1 MHPFAALA
9 ALPRHLRQNVVRD
22 LAWVLLSPPLLA
34 QAPWRQRH
42 PLSAS
47 AWAAEPA
54 RLMAWLEQQDAAPT
68 ELEHWLSQGSS
79 RRLGLYYERLWQ
91 FALARAPGIRL
102 LGANLPVRVAGQT
115 LGELDLLLQDEEG
128 VHHLELAIKLYL
140 GPRHGQGEDAAQW
153 LGPGSLDR
161 LDLKLEHLAQHQ
173 LPLSSNPECRPLLE
187 ELGAWPASAELW
199 LGGYLFYPWPGDCT
213 APWAPTA
220 STCMDAGCG
229 AATSPTFSLRTPRLP
244 GNPWSAIPGWRPR
257 CANLRTS
264 GLASGWSTGCWNS
277 PQTLPHACWYAW
289 RMRGNDGKSGSG
301 CSWSAIVGRRRWE
314 AESWKLEGRQH
325 VGRVQP
331 GSYSRAELA
340 PTASE
345 PGLHPW
351 ERIYSR

>member
-34 QAPWRQRH
+34 QAPWCQRH

-54 RLMAWLEQQDAAPT
+54 RLVAWLEQQDAAPA
-68 ELEHWLSQGSS
+68 ELEHWLSLGSS

-213 APWAPTA
+213 APLGAHGEHLHGRWLRRSDIADFLAQSPEAVWQPLERHSWLAPA
-220 STCMDAGCG
+220 LCEPADLWPRERLEHWLLELPAEAPARMLVRLEDAGERWEERERVFLVCD
-229 AATSPTFSLRTPRLP
+229 R
-244 GNPWSAIPGWRPR
+244 W
-257 CANLRTS
+257 
-264 GLASGWSTGCWNS
+264 
-277 PQTLPHACWYAW
+277 PQT
-289 RMRGNDGKSGSG
+289 
-301 CSWSAIVGRRRWE
+301 VG
-314 AESWKLEGRQH
+314 G
-325 VGRVQP
+325 
-331 GSYSRAELA
+331 
-340 PTASE
+340 
-345 PGLHPW
+345 
-351 ERIYSR
+351 

>member
-1 MHPFAALA
+1 MHPFTALA

-47 AWAAEPA
+47 GWAAEPPRLA
-54 RLMAWLEQQDAAPT
+54 RWLEGLDAAPG
-68 ELEHWLSQGSS
+68 ELENWLSLGSS

-115 LGELDLLLQDEEG
+115 LGELDLLLQDDEG

-140 GPRHGQGEDAAQW
+140 GPRHGQGDDASQW

-187 ELGAWPASAELW
+187 GLGAWPASAELW

-213 APWAPTA
+213 APLGADGEHLRGRWLRRSEIADFLAQSPEAAWQPLERQSWLAPA
-220 STCMDAGCG
+220 LCEEADRWPRERLEHWLQELPVDAP
-229 AATSPTFSLRTPRLP
+229 ARMLVRLEND
-244 GNPWSAIPGWRPR
+244 GEHWEERERVFLVSDRW
-257 CANLRTS
+257 
-264 GLASGWSTGCWNS
+264 
-277 PQTLPHACWYAW
+277 PQTA
-289 RMRGNDGKSGSG
+289 G
-301 CSWSAIVGRRRWE
+301 
-314 AESWKLEGRQH
+314 
-325 VGRVQP
+325 
-331 GSYSRAELA
+331 
-340 PTASE
+340 
-345 PGLHPW
+345 
-351 ERIYSR
+351 